1 MCGNCNDPFHGLDD
15 DLDDVF
21 GGGPMSAEDI
31 EAGKRLAA
39 AEAARIHTERCPNC
53 RGTGNWRPGYPC
65 FKCKGSGK
73 LTFKTDA
80 ATRAKAAGKR
90 AEKADAKR
98 IQLQADRKA
107 WIEANADDFA
117 WMNAKQE
124 SFDFARSMYDA
135 LMQYGSLTERQ
146 HATVTRLRLAD
157 AERAAARKAEAAA
170 REANAPTVDVAL
182 IEKAFAAAQANGIKR
197 PRMVLNGLKFSLAPP
212 TGATPARC
220 MSSARAT
227 TNTSA
232 RSWAVGSR
240 ASASA
245 RMSRKL
251 RSSASPATPMP
262 RPSPTGSAPATAAS
276 ATASSRT
283 TLRLM
288 PALAPSAPRNTAGPK
303 APSRHPSSGRSRSRP
318 GQGRGGS
325 CTFP

>member
-15 DLDDVF
+15 DLDDIF
-21 GGGPMSAEDI
+21 GGEMSAEDI
-31 EAGKRLAA
+31 EAGHKLAA
-39 AEAARIHTERCPNC
+39 AEAARVHTERCPNC

-80 ATRAKAAGKR
+80 ATRAKAAVKR
-90 AEKADAKR
+90 AEKADEKR

-197 PRMVLNGLKFSLAPP
+197 PRMVLNGLKFSLAPAHGRNAGALYVVRKSDDQYLGKI
-212 TGATPARC
+212 TGGRFTRVRECTDEQEAEIVRIASNPHAEAVAYGQRTGNCCICNREL
-220 MSSARAT
+220 
-227 TNTSA
+227 TNHASIDA
-232 RSWAVGSR
+232 GIGPICAEKYGWA
-240 ASASA
+240 
-245 RMSRKL
+245 
-251 RSSASPATPMP
+251 
-262 RPSPTGSAPATAAS
+262 
-276 ATASSRT
+276 
-283 TLRLM
+283 
-288 PALAPSAPRNTAGPK
+288 
-303 APSRHPSSGRSRSRP
+303 
-318 GQGRGGS
+318 
-325 CTFP
+325 

>member
-21 GGGPMSAEDI
+21 GAGPMSAEDI

-39 AEAARIHTERCPNC
+39 AEAARVHTERCPNC

-80 ATRAKAAGKR
+80 ATRAKAASKR
-90 AEKADAKR
+90 AEKADEKR
-98 IQLQADRKA
+98 IRLQADRKA

-197 PRMVLNGLKFSLAPP
+197 PRMVLDGIKFSLAPAHGRNAGALYVVRRSDDQYLGKIMGGRFSRVRECTVEQEAEIVRIASNP
-212 TGATPARC
+212 HAEAIAYGQRTGVCCICGREL
-220 MSSARAT
+220 
-227 TNTSA
+227 TNHASIDA
-232 RSWAVGSR
+232 GIGPICAEKYGWA
-240 ASASA
+240 
-245 RMSRKL
+245 
-251 RSSASPATPMP
+251 
-262 RPSPTGSAPATAAS
+262 
-276 ATASSRT
+276 
-283 TLRLM
+283 
-288 PALAPSAPRNTAGPK
+288 
-303 APSRHPSSGRSRSRP
+303 
-318 GQGRGGS
+318 
-325 CTFP
+325 

>member
-21 GGGPMSAEDI
+21 GTGPMSAEDI
-31 EAGKRLAA
+31 EAGRKLAA
-39 AEAARIHTERCPNC
+39 AEAARVHTERCPNC

-80 ATRAKAAGKR
+80 ATRAKA
-90 AEKADAKR
+90 
-98 IQLQADRKA
+98 DRKA

-124 SFDFARSMYDA
+124 SFDFARSVYDA

-197 PRMVLNGLKFSLAPP
+197 PRMVLNGLKFSLAPAHGRNAGALYVVRKSDDQYLGKIMGGRFTRVRECTDEQEAEIVRIASNP
-212 TGATPARC
+212 HAEAVAYGQRTGNCCICNREL
-220 MSSARAT
+220 
-227 TNTSA
+227 TNHASIDA
-232 RSWAVGSR
+232 GIGPICAEKYGWA
-240 ASASA
+240 
-245 RMSRKL
+245 
-251 RSSASPATPMP
+251 
-262 RPSPTGSAPATAAS
+262 
-276 ATASSRT
+276 
-283 TLRLM
+283 
-288 PALAPSAPRNTAGPK
+288 
-303 APSRHPSSGRSRSRP
+303 
-318 GQGRGGS
+318 
-325 CTFP
+325 

>member
-21 GGGPMSAEDI
+21 GAGPMSAEDI

-39 AEAARIHTERCPNC
+39 AEAARVHTERCPNC

-80 ATRAKAAGKR
+80 ATRAKAADRR
-90 AEKADAKR
+90 AAKADEKR

-197 PRMVLNGLKFSLAPP
+197 PKMVLDGLKFSLAPAHGRNAGALYVVRRSDDQYLGKIMGGRFTRVRECDDATEAQIVRIASNP
-212 TGATPARC
+212 HAEAVAYGQRTGNCCICNREL
-220 MSSARAT
+220 
-227 TNTSA
+227 TNHASIDA
-232 RSWAVGSR
+232 GIGPICAEKYGWA
-240 ASASA
+240 
-245 RMSRKL
+245 
-251 RSSASPATPMP
+251 
-262 RPSPTGSAPATAAS
+262 
-276 ATASSRT
+276 
-283 TLRLM
+283 
-288 PALAPSAPRNTAGPK
+288 
-303 APSRHPSSGRSRSRP
+303 
-318 GQGRGGS
+318 
-325 CTFP
+325 